1 MFDEETPE
9 PAPGYQLGDNL
20 EAWSVD
26 DLDELLGNLKTELAR
41 VEGEIDRKRGRIS
54 SAESLFKL

>member
-1 MFDEETPE
+1 MFDEEAPE
-9 PAPGYQLGDNL
+9 AAAGYRLGENL

-26 DLDELLGNLKTELAR
+26 DLNELFGNLQIEIAR